1 MFRAMGLD
9 LGQTEI
15 DRMIEVRITV
25 NCQTDVMT
33 ILSSL
38 SWSSS
43 SSSSSSSS
51 LFLFFDVDFVA
62 VVWCCNWWYDY
73 LLMNQ

>member
-43 SSSSSSSS
+43 SSSSSSF

-62 VVWCCNWWYDY
+62 VVWCCNWWYDF